1 MEPLARIDAALSR
14 AVEAREVPGVVALAA
29 TDNGIMY
36 EGAFG
41 MRDLAKGPAMTLDT
55 VFRIASMTKAVTSVA
70 TMQLVEQGKLRLEE
84 PIDSVLPELAS
95 PQVLEGFDA
104 SGAPR
109 LRPARRRHASATT
122 ATPSP
127 PSRPAR

>member
-55 VFRIASMTKAVTSVA
+55 VFRIASMTKA
-70 TMQLVEQGKLRLEE
+70 
-84 PIDSVLPELAS
+84 
-95 PQVLEGFDA
+95 
-104 SGAPR
+104 
-109 LRPARRRHASATT
+109 
-122 ATPSP
+122 
-127 PSRPAR
+127 